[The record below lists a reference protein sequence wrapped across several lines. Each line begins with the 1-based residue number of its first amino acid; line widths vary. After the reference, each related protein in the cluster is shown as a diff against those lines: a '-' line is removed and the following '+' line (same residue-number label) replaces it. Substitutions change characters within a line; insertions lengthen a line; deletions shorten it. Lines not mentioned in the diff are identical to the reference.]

1 MRTYLTL
8 FCCASGLAIGG
19 VAALNYIVDPY
30 LTHQWDSPRVK
41 QLRPAREKLSAWGK
55 TYALARYRP
64 QVLYLGNSRTELALP
79 AGAPAF
85 EGQTVF
91 NGALSGA
98 SLGDAAAMASHAR
111 RVSRLGTVLWGVD
124 APSFSLAVGA
134 GFDRELVAGGGHFF
148 AQRGLMNLKR
158 ALTLDM
164 THDSL
169 SVLAGS
175 FGAVCQSS
183 LALNGQRD
191 ERCINDHMDHWGGT
205 SAAVA
210 PRLREYMRG
219 EGPTADAL
227 AAFGV
232 ALGQMCGDGTRVRLY
247 INPTHASMLDALY
260 RRGKGAAHERW
271 QRALAHM
278 AHTLRRGGCDLRVFD
293 FSGFNSITTEPLARS
308 REGAQMVYYW
318 EPSHYRANV
327 GRMIIERIFGG
338 GAGLVPGDFGVEL
351 APDMIEAHLANQL
364 AGVAR
369 YRRQHARDAELVRL
383 LAVEAA
389 SAKGAGN

>member
-1 MRTYLTL
+1 MRTYLTV
-8 FCCASGLAIGG
+8 FYCASGLAIGG
-19 VAALNYIVDPY
+19 VAALNYIVDPH
-30 LTHQWDSPRVK
+30 LTHQWDSPRVQ

-79 AGAPAF
+79 AGVPAF
-85 EGQTVF
+85 AGQTVF

-98 SLGDAAAMASHAR
+98 SLGDAAAMALHAR
-111 RVSRLGTVLWGVD
+111 RVGRPATVVWGVD

-134 GFDRELVAGGGHFF
+134 DFDRELVAGGGHFF
-148 AQRGLMNLKR
+148 AHRGLINLKR

-164 THDSL
+164 TQDSL

-175 FGAVCQSS
+175 FGAVCKSS
-183 LALNGQRD
+183 LALYGQRD
-191 ERCINDHMDHWGGT
+191 ERCINDHMQHWGGT

-210 PRLREYMRG
+210 PRLREFIRG

-227 AAFGV
+227 EAFGV
-232 ALGQMCGDGTRVRLY
+232 AVRQMCGDGTRVRLY

-260 RRGKGAAHERW
+260 RRGKGGAHERW
-271 QRALAHM
+271 QQALARM
-278 AHTLRRGGCDLRVFD
+278 AQTRRREGCDTRLFD

-308 REGAQMVYYW
+308 RAGPQMVHYW

-327 GRMIIERIFGG
+327 GRMVIARIFGG
-338 GAGLVPGDFGVEL
+338 AGDAAPADFGVEL
-351 APDMIEAHLANQL
+351 RPEMMKAHLANQL
-364 AGVAR
+364 EGVAR

-383 LAVEAA
+383 LAAEEAR
-389 SAKGAGN
+389 AKARGI